1 MKQAPSTARAVAT
14 PDESSAPESDV
25 HLGLLDDLI
34 PFHLRQAQNASF
46 RAFARRV
53 GRSDLQPGRYATM
66 MLIHLNPGITQKTL
80 SQATGRD
87 TSSLT
92 PVLRDLAL
100 RGLIERRQMPSD
112 RRSFALSLTPEGER
126 ALEEM
131 ARHAQAHDRQVD
143 AIVGD
148 MKQELLAL
156 LRRITAELS

>member
-1 MKQAPSTARAVAT
+1 MKQAPSTARAVAAT
-14 PDESSAPESDV
+14 EETSAPDTEAR
-25 HLGLLDDLI
+25 LGPLDGLI

-66 MLIHLNPGITQKTL
+66 MLIRLNPGITQKAL
-80 SQATGRD
+80 SRATGRD

-100 RGLIERRQMPSD
+100 RGLIERRQIPTD
-112 RRSFALSLTPEGER
+112 RRSFTLTLTPEGER

-131 ARHAQAHDRQVD
+131 ARHAQAHDCQVD

-148 MKQELLAL
+148 RKQELLAL
-156 LRRITAELS
+156 LRRITTELS